1 MKFIFAIF
9 TLGIVSIYSAAQAQ
23 DSLQVG
29 YFSEW
34 PLPAHYGQ
42 VSGAYD
48 DVLGTETE
56 WVAFDNST
64 EMFRALATGEIQI
77 ALSQGLVPLL
87 LVTTAGLDFKAIDI
101 AVSYPAK
108 ENCFAHPDLRFSA
121 RRASV
126 LGGTTIALPL
136 GTMTHFNL
144 NKALAHFGADST
156 TLNLVNMTP
165 AQAAAAL
172 QQGKVDIAC
181 GWGPAL
187 DTLEDFGTTLTA
199 NEEKREMGIKNYDTI
214 VIKTGFGVDNP
225 NIVAKFLKVTAEL
238 NASFTA
244 NPSRMIS
251 TIATQLNMTESN
263 TAASMEGFEFPSIA
277 DKLSAEW
284 IAGGM
289 QSHMKALS
297 DFFVVQ
303 NVMQN
308 ALENYESAVD
318 KSYLEHAVNLPL
330 IDE

>member
-1 MKFIFAIF
+1 MKFLFAIY
-9 TLGIVSIYSAAQAQ
+9 TLGIVSFFSAAQAQ

-48 DVLGTETE
+48 DVLGTDTK
-56 WVAFDNST
+56 WVAFDDST
-64 EMFRALATGEIQI
+64 EMFGALATGEIQI

-87 LVTTAGLDFKAIDI
+87 LVTTAGLDFKVVDI

-144 NKALAHFGADST
+144 NKSFAHFGVDST

-187 DTLEDFGTTLTA
+187 DTLEDFGTTLAT

-214 VIKTGFGVDNP
+214 VINADFGVDNP
-225 NIVAKFLKVTAEL
+225 EVVAKFLKVTAEL
-238 NASFTA
+238 NAGFTA
-244 NPSRMIS
+244 NPSRMIP
-251 TIATQLNMTESN
+251 TIATQLNMTES
-263 TAASMEGFEFPSIA
+263 TSAASMEGFEFPSIA

-284 IAGGM
+284 MADGL
-289 QSHMKALS
+289 QSHMKALA
-297 DFFVVQ
+297 DFFVAQ
-303 NVMQN
+303 NVMQS
-308 ALENYESAVD
+308 ALKSYENSVD